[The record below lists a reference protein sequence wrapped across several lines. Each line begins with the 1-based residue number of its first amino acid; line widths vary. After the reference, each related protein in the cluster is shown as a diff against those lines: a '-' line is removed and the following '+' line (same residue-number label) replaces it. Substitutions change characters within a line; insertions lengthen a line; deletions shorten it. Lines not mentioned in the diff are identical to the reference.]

1 MEAPR
6 AAGRHA
12 DGPPHDPRKTRIQK
26 PPRRRARPAGM
37 QCAEPARRKRH
48 GNALHRDVR
57 KAKSL
62 MRFFDDIE
70 VGWRREL
77 GKHTFTAE
85 EIKRFASRY
94 DPQLFHIDEAEA
106 KKSHFG
112 ALCASGWHTAAVCM
126 RTIVDSTK
134 QFTAD
139 MTARGEKVAK
149 TGPSPGFTNLK
160 WLKPVYA

>member
-1 MEAPR
+1 
-6 AAGRHA
+6 
-12 DGPPHDPRKTRIQK
+12 
-26 PPRRRARPAGM
+26 
-37 QCAEPARRKRH
+37 
-48 GNALHRDVR
+48 
-57 KAKSL
+57 

-149 TGPSPGFTNLK
+149 TGPSLGFSNLK
-160 WLKPVYA
+160 WLKPVYAGETIIFKRTVLAHRPLASRPGWRLMSVRAEAFDSTGDKVIEFESAVLVKAG

>member
-1 MEAPR
+1 
-6 AAGRHA
+6 
-12 DGPPHDPRKTRIQK
+12 
-26 PPRRRARPAGM
+26 
-37 QCAEPARRKRH
+37 
-48 GNALHRDVR
+48 
-57 KAKSL
+57 

-94 DPQLFHIDEAEA
+94 DPQIFHIDEAEA

-160 WLKPVYA
+160 WLKPVYAGDTISFVSEVIEMRPTESRPGWGVVRTRFSGRNQNGAPVYQFDGVVFVERRSA

>member
-1 MEAPR
+1 
-6 AAGRHA
+6 
-12 DGPPHDPRKTRIQK
+12 
-26 PPRRRARPAGM
+26 
-37 QCAEPARRKRH
+37 
-48 GNALHRDVR
+48 
-57 KAKSL
+57 

-70 VGWRREL
+70 VGWAREL

-94 DPQLFHIDEAEA
+94 DPQPFHMDEEAA

-126 RTIVDSTK
+126 RSIVDSTK
-134 QFTAD
+134 RMTAD

-160 WLKPVYA
+160 WLKPVYVSDTISFTSEVLEKRASESRPGWGVMKTRFTGSNQNGVPVYQFDGVVFVERRAA